1 MTLPLQRLGLLF
13 LAFLVV
19 YIARVIHD
27 VAKGR
32 NGLHSHNGGSGS
44 GGTQSRK
51 PRNGARRGSRGFYN
65 PDDGDLTPTQAR
77 TAANASAPVK
87 P

>member
-13 LAFLVV
+13 LGFLAV
-19 YIARVIHD
+19 YLLRVLYD

-32 NGLHSHNGGSGS
+32 NGFHTHS
-44 GGTQSRK
+44 GGGNSGGAQSRK

-77 TAANASAPVK
+77 AEGHTPAPVK